1 MHKKSY
7 FPYILLV
14 RSSAIFGFS
23 FLFTKETLGYLD
35 VFQLLGM
42 RFLIAAV
49 LMSVIAATRLV
60 KVRLSRKKLKGILL
74 LALFQ
79 PIIYFVGET
88 FGVKLTSSSESGMM
102 IALIPIATA
111 FFSGLIL
118 KEKLILRQW
127 IAILVSVIGVALIIF
142 SKGMGF
148 GSGTFVGFMLLLVAV
163 IAAGLYGPMSRRLS
177 AHSSPFEITFVMMWV
192 GALVFNAIGLSV
204 AGASGKLGT
213 YFTAA
218 FAPGAITGVLYL
230 SILSSV
236 VTFLIINYAVSKIR
250 ASKTAGFAN
259 LVTVISILAGVLIAG
274 EKILPLQIVGIV
286 LILVS
291 IWGVVSDKIKL
302 KKEPQP
308 VSDELVSQTEEND

>member
-14 RSSAIFGFS
+14 CSSAIFGFS
-23 FLFTKETLGYLD
+23 FLFTKETLAYLD
-35 VFQLLGM
+35 VFQLLGL

-49 LMSVIAATRLV
+49 VMSIIALTGLV
-60 KVRLSRKKLKGILL
+60 KIRLSRKKLKGILL

-79 PIIYFVGET
+79 PLVYFVCET
-88 FGVKLTSSSESGMM
+88 FGVKMTSSSESGMM

-111 FFSGLIL
+111 FFSGLLL

-127 IAILVSVIGVALIIF
+127 IAILVSVIGVALIILA
-142 SKGMGF
+142 KGMSL
-148 GSGTFVGFMLLLVAV
+148 GSGTFTGFLLLLAAV
-163 IAAGLYGPMSRRLS
+163 IAAGLYVPMSRKLS
-177 AHSSPFEITFVMMWV
+177 AHSSPFEITFVMIWV
-192 GALVFNAIGLSV
+192 GAIVFNAIGLSV
-204 AGASGKLGT
+204 AGAAGSLST

-236 VTFLIINYAVSKIR
+236 VAFFIINYAVSKIK

-286 LILVS
+286 LILGS
-291 IWGVVSDKIKL
+291 IWGVVSDKIRL
-302 KKEPQP
+302 KKGSQP
-308 VSDELVSQTEEND
+308 DVDKID